1 MNANLSNDELDANLL
16 DARLSEE
23 SVEYLR
29 KEISNR
35 VSPDAI
41 RAAYIST
48 GPTPA
53 SLDTVLDVFL
63 LTDAF
68 IYNYEITAEHNDQ
81 WFTLPLTSISYIV
94 ENRSPQDD
102 RFWSML
108 IVIRAHVG
116 QPGLALQDR
125 IENKD
130 KISKFADACRDKLSA
145 LIVPGEFDL
154 RELEVQ
160 EHIGV
165 N

>member
-1 MNANLSNDELDANLL
+1 MNSTPFHDELDAEFL

-23 SVEYLR
+23 SIERLR
-29 KEISNR
+29 KEINSR
-35 VSPDAI
+35 VSPDEI

-53 SLDTVLDVFL
+53 SPDMAVDVFL

-68 IYNYEITAEHNDQ
+68 IHNYEITTASNDQ
-81 WFTLPLTSISYIV
+81 WFTLPLTSVSYIV

-108 IVIRAHVG
+108 IVIRADVG
-116 QPGLALQDR
+116 QPGLALQDTTA
-125 IENKD
+125 NKD

-145 LIVPGEFDL
+145 VIDVQG
-154 RELEVQ
+154 RVQ
-160 EHIGV
+160 EQVRERIGV